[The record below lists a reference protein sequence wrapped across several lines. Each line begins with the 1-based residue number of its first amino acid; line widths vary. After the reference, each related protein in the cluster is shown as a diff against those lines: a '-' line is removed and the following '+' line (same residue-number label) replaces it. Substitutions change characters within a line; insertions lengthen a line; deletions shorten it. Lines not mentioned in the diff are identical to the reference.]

1 MSEKKY
7 KVLLIDDEPY
17 ILKLVKEV
25 LESTDEFEVITY
37 PDAENIVEKIKVNS
51 PDIILL
57 DIKLYGISGVEA
69 IRIIKNTPEVKD
81 IPVVAFTSFTMKGD
95 REKFLKMGYDE
106 YIPKPIDTRGFPE
119 QIKKVV
125 EKFK

>member
-51 PDIILL
+51 PDII
-57 DIKLYGISGVEA
+57 
-69 IRIIKNTPEVKD
+69 
-81 IPVVAFTSFTMKGD
+81 
-95 REKFLKMGYDE
+95 
-106 YIPKPIDTRGFPE
+106 
-119 QIKKVV
+119 
-125 EKFK
+125 